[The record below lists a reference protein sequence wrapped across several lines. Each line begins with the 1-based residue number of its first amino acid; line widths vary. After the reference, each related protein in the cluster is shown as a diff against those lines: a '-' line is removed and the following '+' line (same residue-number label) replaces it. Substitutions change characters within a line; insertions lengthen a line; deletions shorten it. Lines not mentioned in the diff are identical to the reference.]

1 MCNDQGMAQFNGVR
15 FMNEWLSLGA
25 AAEILGVHPSTVRL
39 WSDKG
44 LLPVHRTKGGHR
56 RYKRNEVL
64 LWAQTAREV
73 RMVQPEDMMQ
83 SAIRNVRMQVTE
95 GRLEAETWYQKLD
108 EDARTQYRQSARSL
122 FQGLMTYLSSKG
134 EDAASE
140 AFAVGYEYASRA
152 RRYNLSYVDA
162 TRAFMFFRNVLIE
175 SVMKVYSEA
184 NIPSGKAWEE
194 MLHKMHTFTD
204 QILIS
209 LLDTFRAMETNANGK
224 S

>member
-1 MCNDQGMAQFNGVR
+1 ML
-15 FMNEWLSLGA
+15 MNEWLSLSS
-25 AAEILGVHPSTVRL
+25 AAELLGVHPNTVRL

-44 LLPVHRTKGGHR
+44 LLPVHRTQGGHR
-56 RYKRNEVL
+56 RYKRDEVL
-64 LWAQTAREV
+64 LWAQTARETHI
-73 RMVQPEDMMQ
+73 VQPEDMMQ
-83 SAIRNVRMQVTE
+83 SAVRNVRMQITE

-108 EDARTQYRQSARSL
+108 GEARAQYRQGARSL
-122 FQGLMTYLSSKG
+122 FQGLMNYLASTN

-152 RRYNLSYVDA
+152 RRYSLSYVDA
-162 TRAFMFFRNVLIE
+162 TRAFMFFRSVLIE

-194 MLHKMHTFTD
+194 MLAKMHTYTD

-209 LLDTFRAMETNANGK
+209 LLETYQALESNSVGRV
-224 S
+224 

>member
-1 MCNDQGMAQFNGVR
+1 MGD
-15 FMNEWLSLGA
+15 WLSLSA
-25 AAEILGVHPSTVRL
+25 AAELLGVHPSTVRL

-56 RYKRNEVL
+56 RYRRSEVM

-73 RMVQPEDMMQ
+73 PSVQPEDMMQ
-83 SAIRNVRMQVTE
+83 SAIRNVRMQITE
-95 GRLEAETWYQKLD
+95 GRLEAESWYQKLD
-108 EDARTQYRQSARSL
+108 EDARAQYRQSSRSL
-122 FQGLMTYLSSKG
+122 FQGLMNYLASTN

-162 TRAFMFFRNVLIE
+162 TRAFMFFRSVLIE

-194 MLHKMHTFTD
+194 MLGKMHTFTD

-209 LLDTFRAMETNANGK
+209 LLQTYQSLENANH
-224 S
+224 